1 MVLVQDRRAHIGK
14 LAQLAVGDIV
24 DDVRMLD
31 DARVGRQH
39 AGHVRPVL
47 IQLCAHRAGHD
58 RARHVGAAAGEGLDG
73 AVGHRAVE
81 SGNNRLGSLVEKRAQ
96 ACVGDVG
103 VEVALVVEEDGARSV
118 NELIAEVICQ
128 HDTVQVLA
136 AAGSVIASDSS
147 AEVLADLREFLVQ
160 AEGKSQVGD
169 DTVVALPDGREGF
182 RKILALNRYLVI
194 AAVQHIGDLGVLLE
208 ALSGRGGND
217 VTSFGVGVN
226 YISDLLKL
234 LCVGERASA
243 ELYYLAHSV
252 DPFLI
257 CINIV
262 VFIYTYI
269 FYHITFSVELQ

>member
-1 MVLVQDRRAHIGK
+1 VEHACAHVGK
-14 LAQLAVGDIV
+14 LAQLGIGDNADSLGILNDTGV
-24 DDVRMLD
+24 SHQESAYVC
-31 DARVGRQH
+31 
-39 AGHVRPVL
+39 PVL
-47 IQLCAHRAGHD
+47 VEVHLRSLCDNGAGE
-58 RARHVGAAAGEGLDG
+58 VGAAAGEGLDG

-169 DTVVALPDGREGF
+169 DTVVALPDGCEGF
-182 RKILALNRYLVI
+182 RKILALNRYLII

-243 ELYYLAHSV
+243 ELYNLAHSV